1 MAAECANFE
10 VTRMARLL
18 DHPRS
23 FTGRGRLDWG
33 SLPGPTGGTNRHR
46 HRHRSLTRQR
56 EQVMTG
62 PLTNHGVRYSIVYRA
77 TDAQTGRTKQVSSW
91 DWETKDEGEDALA
104 EIVTQ
109 LGTGTYLRPN
119 EQTVRQFLED
129 DWVPSLDV
137 AVAGGRYKQSTAESH
152 RLHAR
157 YHIIPGIG
165 GVMLSH
171 LDAPTLNRFY
181 VELLR
186 THVVKGGQ
194 LLSPSTVNGVHQT
207 VAAALK
213 DATSWGKVPASV
225 ASLAHPPKPLRHKM
239 VTWTPAQLRHFAAT
253 VAEDRL
259 SALWLVAMTTG
270 LRRGEL
276 AGLRWADL
284 DLDARRLR
292 VAVTRLSVHNRVID
306 EAPKSKSSAR
316 TIALDPGTVAALRA
330 HRLRQLE
337 ERLAAG
343 STWVDCGLVFVHQDG
358 RAPHPH
364 RFNRLFDSATRRAG
378 LPRIRLHDLRHGYA
392 TAGLEAGVDL
402 KVMQDRLGHSSIA
415 TTADLYV
422 HVRPQLDQE
431 AANRTADYIFGMAD
445 K

>member
-1 MAAECANFE
+1 
-10 VTRMARLL
+10 
-18 DHPRS
+18 
-23 FTGRGRLDWG
+23 
-33 SLPGPTGGTNRHR
+33 
-46 HRHRSLTRQR
+46 
-56 EQVMTG
+56 MTG
-62 PLTNHGVRYSIVYRA
+62 PTVKRGASYSIVYRA
-77 TDAQTGRTKQVSSW
+77 TDPQTGRTKQVPRW
-91 DWETKDEGEDALA
+91 DWETKEAVEDALA
-104 EIVTQ
+104 DIVSQ

-119 EQTVRQFLED
+119 DQTLKQFLED

-137 AVAGGRYKQSTAESH
+137 AVAGGRYKQSTAEAH

-165 GVMLSH
+165 AVMLSH
-171 LDAPTLNRFY
+171 LDAPTLDRFY

-213 DATSWGKVPASV
+213 DAASWGKVSASV
-225 ASLAHPPKPLRHKM
+225 AALAHPPKPVRHKM
-239 VTWTPAQLRHFAAT
+239 VTWSLAQLRQFAAA

-284 DLDARRLR
+284 DLDAHRLR
-292 VAVTRLSVHNRVID
+292 VASTRLSVNNKVID
-306 EAPKSKSSAR
+306 EAPKSKSSVR
-316 TIALDPGTVAALRA
+316 TITLDPGTVAALHG

-337 ERLAAG
+337 ERLVAG
-343 STWVDCGLVFVHQDG
+343 PAWVETGLVFVYQDG

-364 RFNRLFDSATRRAG
+364 RFNRWFGTATRKAG
-378 LPRIRLHDLRHGYA
+378 LPRIRLHDVRHSYASAGQMSDVAA
-392 TAGLEAGVDL
+392 TASFD
-402 KVMQDRLGHSSIA
+402 M
-415 TTADLYV
+415 
-422 HVRPQLDQE
+422 VRDQE
-431 AANRTADYIFGMAD
+431 LIRVLGFAVCGQG
-445 K
+445 

>member
-1 MAAECANFE
+1 MNSPPAKTA
-10 VTRMARLL
+10 T
-18 DHPRS
+18 
-23 FTGRGRLDWG
+23 
-33 SLPGPTGGTNRHR
+33 
-46 HRHRSLTRQR
+46 
-56 EQVMTG
+56 
-62 PLTNHGVRYSIVYRA
+62 RYSIVYRA
-77 TDAQTGRTKQVSSW
+77 TDPQTGRTKQVSRW
-91 DWETKDEGEDALA
+91 DWESKEEVEDALVD
-104 EIVTQ
+104 ITTQ
-109 LGTGTYLRPN
+109 LGAGIYLRPN
-119 EQTVRQFLED
+119 EQTVKQFLED
-129 DWVPSLDV
+129 EWVPSLDV

-165 GVMLSH
+165 TVMLSH
-171 LDAPTLNRFY
+171 LDAPTLDRFY

-213 DATSWGKVPASV
+213 DATAWGKVPASV
-225 ASLAHPPKPLRHKM
+225 AGLAHPPKPARHKI
-239 VTWTPAQLRHFAAT
+239 VTWTPVQLRHFAAT

-276 AGLRWADL
+276 AGLRWSDL
-284 DLDARRLR
+284 DLDVHRLR
-292 VAVTRLSVHNRVID
+292 IAVTRLSVHNKVID
-306 EAPKSKSSAR
+306 EAPKSKSSVR

-343 STWVDCGLVFVHQDG
+343 PAWVDCGLVFVHQDG

-364 RFNRLFDSATRRAG
+364 RFNRLFGTATRRAG
-378 LPRIRLHDLRHGYA
+378 LPRIRLHDVRHSYA
-392 TAGLEAGVDL
+392 SAGLEAGVDL
-402 KVMQDRLGHSSIA
+402 KVMQERLGHSTIA

-422 HVRPQLDQE
+422 HVPPHVDQE
-431 AANRTADYIFGMAD
+431 AADRTADYIFGTPGGLYGRSDAGLPRA
-445 K
+445 